1 MRDKKTCTLVIKSKA
16 HFTLAVKSNFQ
27 LNSSIP
33 IGAKVEI
40 SPKVFK
46 LRVKANVQL
55 KSSIPIGAKVEIT
68 PKGLTLEVKAEM
80 EKIFS
85 ICPRLLINAEHYGLS
100 LAPRLKKRIPLNLG
114 SQFATLG
121 ANVSSLINVMTSMF

>member
-1 MRDKKTCTLVIKSKA
+1 MAISNVIMRDKKTITLVIKSKA

-27 LNSSIP
+27 LKSSIP
-33 IGAKVEI
+33 ISAKVEI
-40 SPKVFK
+40 S
-46 LRVKANVQL
+46 
-55 KSSIPIGAKVEIT
+55 

-85 ICPRLLINAEHYGLS
+85 ICPKLLINAEHYGLS

-121 ANVSSLINVMTSMF
+121 ANVSTFINIMTSMF